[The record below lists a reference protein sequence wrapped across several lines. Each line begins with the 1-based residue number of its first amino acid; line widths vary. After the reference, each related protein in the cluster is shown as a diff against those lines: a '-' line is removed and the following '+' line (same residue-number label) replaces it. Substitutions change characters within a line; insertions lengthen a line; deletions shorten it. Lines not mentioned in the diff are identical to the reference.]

1 MDERDWLIITVL
13 YEQKNVTKAAQALFI
28 SQPALTARIRHIE
41 RDLGVS
47 MIVRGSRG
55 IHFTPE
61 GEYLAE
67 SAGEILAQIRRVRE
81 RALNMAGEIGGTL
94 RIAAPDYIAKCK
106 LPSLLGLFKR
116 QYPDVEF
123 NVTNAWSRDVCRL
136 VYNQEVHIGFVRNDY
151 NWQDEKHVLHEEP
164 LCIAAKKEIALSDL
178 PKLARIDYHTD
189 ASYKAFLDEW
199 WNGHFTQPPRISMT
213 VAHMDICKAM
223 VANGLGYAIL
233 PTTILQDIGPTCQIP
248 LRDKN
253 GQVITRRTTM
263 IYQQETLNLRLV
275 KLFVEFVKTVDYSAL
290 G

>member
-13 YEQKNVTKAAQALFI
+13 SEQKNVTKAAQALFI

-41 RDLGVS
+41 RELGVS

-61 GEYLAE
+61 GEYLAQ
-67 SAGEILAQIRRVRE
+67 SAYEILAHIRRVKE
-81 RALNMAGEIGGTL
+81 QALDMAGETRGTL

-106 LPSLLGLFKR
+106 LPFLLGLFKK
-116 QYPDVEF
+116 QHPEVEF
-123 NVTNAWSRDVCRL
+123 NVINAWSRDVCRL
-136 VYNQEVHIGFVRNDY
+136 VHGQEVHVGFVRHDY
-151 NWQDEKHVLHEEP
+151 NWPDEKHVLHEEP
-164 LCIAAKKEIALSDL
+164 LCVAAKREIALRDL

-199 WNGHFTQPPRISMT
+199 WNQHFSQPPRISMT

-233 PTTILQDIGPTCQIP
+233 PTTILQDVGPTCQIP
-248 LRDKN
+248 LRDKH
-253 GQVITRRTTM
+253 GRVITRRTTM
-263 IYQQETLNLRLV
+263 IYQQEILNLRLV
-275 KLFVEFVKTVDYSAL
+275 KQFVEFVKTVDYSAL